1 MTTARDIRRCALQ
14 AMYQFDAGNSDAAE
28 VVRESLVDSP
38 GGAEAQQGGFE
49 LAGKAWAVRTEADRA
64 IATLT
69 PDWPVHRQPIID
81 RNILRLAYYEMTSGL
96 TPPKVAINEAI
107 ELAREFS
114 TDRSPMFVNGVLDK
128 IFKTMKVQ
136 ADMPPVP

>member
-1 MTTARDIRRCALQ
+1 
-14 AMYQFDAGNSDAAE
+14 
-28 VVRESLVDSP
+28 
-38 GGAEAQQGGFE
+38 
-49 LAGKAWAVRTEADRA
+49 
-64 IATLT
+64 
-69 PDWPVHRQPIID
+69 
-81 RNILRLAYYEMTSGL
+81 MTSGL